1 MSAALAAAVN
11 CGKFGKIDLDSPV
24 FTVLYSS
31 TSGTQEWILLR
42 YLPVILRFLVRRA
55 IVAGLVGASTLC
67 LFGLA
72 PAPSNAGIANFTDS
86 TKEMVIGQADAPL
99 TIVEYA
105 SLGCSHCASFHSNTY
120 PQLKRDYIDPGKVKL
135 VFRDFPLG
143 TPALAAT
150 MIARCSGPQQY
161 FGFVNIFFRAQQQW
175 SRADNPLDALIK
187 VARFG
192 GMSSADVQACI
203 SNQKLLDHIQ
213 GLKQKAYEK
222 DGVNATPYFVI
233 GTEKLSGVLPYD
245 EFKKILDRELIK
257 VQ

>member
-1 MSAALAAAVN
+1 M
-11 CGKFGKIDLDSPV
+11 
-24 FTVLYSS
+24 
-31 TSGTQEWILLR
+31 LR

-72 PAPSNAGIANFTDS
+72 PAPSSAGIANFTDS

-120 PQLKRDYIDPGKVKL
+120 PRLKRDYIDPGKVKL

-161 FGFVNIFFRAQQQW
+161 FGFVDIFFRAQQQW

-213 GLKQKAYEK
+213 GLKQKAYEE

-245 EFKKILDRELIK
+245 EFKKILNRELIK